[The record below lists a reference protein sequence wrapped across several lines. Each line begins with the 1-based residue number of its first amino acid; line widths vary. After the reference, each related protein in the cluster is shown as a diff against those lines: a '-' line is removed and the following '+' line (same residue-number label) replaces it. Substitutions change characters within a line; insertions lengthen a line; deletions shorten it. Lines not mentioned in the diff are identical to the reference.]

1 LFRKLIFNLLIILLL
16 FSCEDKSLVKH
27 NDRGGNLEKFDQDFS
42 IGLNS
47 QWVKDE
53 SFKIKQYCKRHGLV
67 TKTTNSGLRYLIIE
81 HSNSSISPKTG
92 DDVIL
97 SYDVRLMDPFM
108 TNCYHSDSNG
118 LAKFKIEQAMVESGL
133 HEVVTY
139 LNKGDSALVILPH
152 FLAHGVTGDSRKIP
166 PLSSVL
172 YYIKLI
178 DVIN

>member
-1 LFRKLIFNLLIILLL
+1 LYRSLIIYFFFIVLS
-16 FSCEDKSLVKH
+16 FSCEEKRFNINKDTNGSF
-27 NDRGGNLEKFDQDFS
+27 EKFDQDFS
-42 IGLNS
+42 IELNS

-53 SFKIKQYCKRHGLV
+53 SFKINQYCIRHGLL
-67 TKTTNSGLRYLIIE
+67 TKITNSGLRYQIINP
-81 HSNSSISPKTG
+81 SNSNISPKIG

-97 SYDVRLMDPFM
+97 SYDVRLMDPFR
-108 TNCYHSDSNG
+108 TSCYHSDSNG

-178 DVIN
+178 DVVN